1 MRRLHSIGGWPAFF
15 DGVRVACANGALF
28 LRLRSVQ
35 KPLCFLQGRVAM
47 LPTQPFVEALLRTM
61 P

>member
-35 KPLCFLQGRVAM
+35 